1 MILQIEIPEEFEDD
15 FKKDC
20 FNECFERIDADID
33 FKGLAGLYEVETLK
47 MLKIAFMNAKI
58 IKRND

>member
-15 FKKDC
+15 FKNDC

-33 FKGLAGLYEVETLK
+33 FNGLAGLYEVETLR
-47 MLKIAFMNAKI
+47 MLKIALMNAE
-58 IKRND
+58 IKEH